1 MGDHCS
7 VSRLRSFQN
16 ARRALVG
23 QRSRVRVVLKN
34 DRRSQALLNLITHGE
49 SLETWQLEVYC
60 RAFEMAQA
68 VVRPS
73 LPERDLAGVWN

>member
-1 MGDHCS
+1 MAREDA
-7 VSRLRSFQN
+7 VRTNRFREKLKRYRLPEPPAPPPTPDGFV
-16 ARRALVG
+16 AIAW
-23 QRSRVRVVLKN
+23 
-34 DRRSQALLNLITHGE
+34 DPE